1 MDVDKSRGGGEDC
14 DAQACFKRRTIQQLT
29 ANEEH

>member
-1 MDVDKSRGGGEDC
+1 MDVDKSRGEDC